1 MFGGSVLSYLSWQQD
16 KTYPGVAKFGIALE
30 WGSRGRWFESSHS
43 DHVGAS
49 YVSLA
54 PTFFKS
60 QSALTPLLLLSN
72 CDPLRWARSWWAALR
87 AAFFSTKMSILTI
100 SPPKRIEI
108 ARFQAFFALSWQNG
122 IVKLFKSAQ
131 ESAQTL
137 KIGALSFTNA
147 REKGNGYHLG
157 GAVPEIFI
165 DNFTARW
172 YSTREKTAMTEKSPQ
187 LSVQREARQVKGL
200 YGRRRAVPLPSGPG

>member
-1 MFGGSVLSYLSWQQD
+1 MWRSLVSRLNGVQEAAGSNPVTRTTSEQAVY
-16 KTYPGVAKFGIALE
+16 
-30 WGSRGRWFESSHS
+30 R
-43 DHVGAS
+43 
-49 YVSLA
+49 
-54 PTFFKS
+54 
-60 QSALTPLLLLSN
+60 LLRLFLKV
-72 CDPLRWARSWWAALR
+72 RARSRRCSSFPTATRCAGLAVGR
-87 AAFFSTKMSILTI
+87 PPCGRHFSPLKCRFYPSL
-100 SPPKRIEI
+100 PKRLEI
-108 ARFQAFFALSWQNG
+108 ARFQAFFTLSWQNG
-122 IVKLFKSAQ
+122 IVKLSKSAQ

-137 KIGALSFTNA
+137 KIGALSFTNT
-147 REKGNGYHLG
+147 REMGNGYHLG

>member
-1 MFGGSVLSYLSWQQD
+1 MQRYRSGHNGADSKSVWEQSHEGSNPSRCATSEQSPLCSDVFLCLWQ
-16 KTYPGVAKFGIALE
+16 KRRHPPA
-30 WGSRGRWFESSHS
+30 
-43 DHVGAS
+43 
-49 YVSLA
+49 
-54 PTFFKS
+54 
-60 QSALTPLLLLSN
+60 PLLLLSN

-100 SPPKRIEI
+100 SPPKRLEI

-122 IVKLFKSAQ
+122 IVKLSKSAQ

-147 REKGNGYHLG
+147 REKGNGYHLDLG

>member
-1 MFGGSVLSYLSWQQD
+1 L
-16 KTYPGVAKFGIALE
+16 
-30 WGSRGRWFESSHS
+30 
-43 DHVGAS
+43 
-49 YVSLA
+49 
-54 PTFFKS
+54 KS
-60 QSALTPLLLLSN
+60 QDFKPFLN
-72 CDPLRWARSWWAALR
+72 FHGRND
-87 AAFFSTKMSILTI
+87 
-100 SPPKRIEI
+100 I
-108 ARFQAFFALSWQNG
+108 A
-122 IVKLFKSAQ
+122 KLFKSAQ

-137 KIGALSFTNA
+137 KIGALSFTNT
-147 REKGNGYHLG
+147 REMGNGYHLG

>member
-43 DHVGAS
+43 D
-49 YVSLA
+49 
-54 PTFFKS
+54 
-60 QSALTPLLLLSN
+60 Q
-72 CDPLRWARSWWAALR
+72 
-87 AAFFSTKMSILTI
+87 
-100 SPPKRIEI
+100 KRLEI
-108 ARFQAFFALSWQNG
+108 ARFQAFFTLSWHNG
-122 IVKLFKSAQ
+122 IVKLSKSAQ
-131 ESAQTL
+131 ESAQTS
-137 KIGALSFTNA
+137 KICVLSFTNT
-147 REKGNGYHLG
+147 REMGNGYHLG

>member
-1 MFGGSVLSYLSWQQD
+1 MGFKRPLVRIQSLGPRRSKLC
-16 KTYPGVAKFGIALE
+16 IACSDFFLKVRAR
-30 WGSRGRWFESSHS
+30 SRRCASFPTATRRAAVSDIAARRWSFT
-43 DHVGAS
+43 DA
-49 YVSLA
+49 A
-54 PTFFKS
+54 C
-60 QSALTPLLLLSN
+60 PLRV
-72 CDPLRWARSWWAALR
+72 LRWARSWWAALR

-108 ARFQAFFALSWQNG
+108 ARFQAFFTLSWQNG
-122 IVKLFKSAQ
+122 IVKL
-131 ESAQTL
+131 
-137 KIGALSFTNA
+137 SFTNT
-147 REKGNGYHLG
+147 REMGNGYHLG

>member
-1 MFGGSVLSYLSWQQD
+1 MYRLLRLFLKVRARSRRCASFPTATRRAAVSD
-16 KTYPGVAKFGIALE
+16 IAA
-30 WGSRGRWFESSHS
+30 RRWSFT
-43 DHVGAS
+43 DA
-49 YVSLA
+49 A
-54 PTFFKS
+54 C
-60 QSALTPLLLLSN
+60 PLRV
-72 CDPLRWARSWWAALR
+72 LRWARNWWAALR

>member
-16 KTYPGVAKFGIALE
+16 KAYPGVAKFGIALE

-43 DHVGAS
+43 D
-49 YVSLA
+49 
-54 PTFFKS
+54 
-60 QSALTPLLLLSN
+60 Q
-72 CDPLRWARSWWAALR
+72 
-87 AAFFSTKMSILTI
+87 
-100 SPPKRIEI
+100 KRLEI

-122 IVKLFKSAQ
+122 IVKLSKSAQ

-137 KIGALSFTNA
+137 KIGALSFTNT
-147 REKGNGYHLG
+147 REIGNGYHLG